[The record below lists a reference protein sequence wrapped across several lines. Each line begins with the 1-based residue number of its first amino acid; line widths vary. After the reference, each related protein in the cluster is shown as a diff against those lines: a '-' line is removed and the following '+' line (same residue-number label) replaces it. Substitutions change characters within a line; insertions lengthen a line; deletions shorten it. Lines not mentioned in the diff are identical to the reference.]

1 MAADTKERILDT
13 AERLFADHGF
23 PATSLRDITQEAG
36 VNLAAV
42 NYHFGG
48 KEGLLIEVLERKIA
62 PVNETRLAQLDEL
75 ETAAGSDAVPTEHL
89 VRAFVTPLCEKWCKQ
104 DPGVPKFMKLVGRIH
119 AEVDQDLRAKFI
131 KQFDTVLHR
140 FSSAFHRGL
149 PHLDAAEVQ
158 WRVLFLVGS
167 MAHTMTWGGS
177 IVAIGGRERHDPEE
191 IFEALIQFATAG
203 MSAPVMEPVAVASG
217 RGAR

>member
-62 PVNETRLAQLDEL
+62 PVNRARLAQLETL
-75 ETAAGSDAVPTEHL
+75 ETAAGSDPVPTEHL
-89 VRAFVTPLCEKWCKQ
+89 VRAFVTPLCESWCKQ
-104 DPGVPKFMKLVGRIH
+104 VSVPKFMKLVGRIH

-149 PHLDAAEVQ
+149 PHLDASEVQ

-177 IVAIGGRERHDPEE
+177 IVTIGGRERHDPEE

-203 MSAPVMEPVAVASG
+203 MSAPVLEPVAAASG
-217 RGAR
+217 RDAR

>member
-62 PVNETRLAQLDEL
+62 PVNRSRLVQLEEL
-75 ETAAGSDAVPTEHL
+75 ETAAGSDPVPTEHL
-89 VRAFVTPLCEKWCKQ
+89 VRAFVTPLCKTWCKQ
-104 DPGVPKFMKLVGRIH
+104 DPVPKFMKLVGRIH

-131 KQFDTVLHR
+131 KQFDTVLRR

-149 PHLDAAEVQ
+149 PHLDASEVQ

-167 MAHTMTWGGS
+167 MAHTMTWGGP
-177 IVAIGGRERHDPEE
+177 IIAIGGRKRHDPEE
-191 IFEALIQFATAG
+191 IFEALIQFTTAG
-203 MSAPVMEPVAVASG
+203 MNAPVLEPVEVASG
-217 RGAR
+217 RDAR

>member
-1 MAADTKERILDT
+1 MAADTKERILDA

-62 PVNETRLAQLDEL
+62 PVNRARLAQLETL
-75 ETAAGSDAVPTEHL
+75 ETAAGSDPVPTEHL
-89 VRAFVTPLCEKWCKQ
+89 VRAFVTPLCKTWCKQ
-104 DPGVPKFMKLVGRIH
+104 DPVPKFMKLVGRIH

-131 KQFDTVLHR
+131 KQFDTVLRR

-149 PHLDAAEVQ
+149 PHLDASEVQ

-167 MAHTMTWGGS
+167 MAHTMTWGGP
-177 IVAIGGRERHDPEE
+177 IIAIGGRKRHDPEE
-191 IFEALIQFATAG
+191 IFEALIQFTTAG
-203 MSAPVMEPVAVASG
+203 MNAPVLEPVAMASG
-217 RGAR
+217 RDAR

>member
-62 PVNETRLAQLDEL
+62 PVNRSRLAQLETL
-75 ETAAGSDAVPTEHL
+75 ETAAGSDPVPTEHL
-89 VRAFVTPLCEKWCKQ
+89 VRAFVTPLCESWCKQ
-104 DPGVPKFMKLVGRIH
+104 VSVPKC
-119 AEVDQDLRAKFI
+119 
-131 KQFDTVLHR
+131 R
-140 FSSAFHRGL
+140 FWL
-149 PHLDAAEVQ
+149 NLMD
-158 WRVLFLVGS
+158 
-167 MAHTMTWGGS
+167 
-177 IVAIGGRERHDPEE
+177 
-191 IFEALIQFATAG
+191 FAQI
-203 MSAPVMEPVAVASG
+203 
-217 RGAR
+217 

>member
-62 PVNETRLAQLDEL
+62 PVNRSRLAQLEEL
-75 ETAAGSDAVPTEHL
+75 ETAAGSDPVPTEHL
-89 VRAFVTPLCEKWCKQ
+89 VRAFVTPLCRTWSKQ
-104 DPGVPKFMKLVGRIH
+104 DPVPKFMKLVGRIH

-131 KQFDTVLHR
+131 KQFDTVLRR

-149 PHLDAAEVQ
+149 PHLDASEVQ

-167 MAHTMTWGGS
+167 MAHTMTWGGP
-177 IVAIGGRERHDPEE
+177 IIAIGGRKRHDPEE
-191 IFEALIQFATAG
+191 IFEALIQFTTAG
-203 MSAPVMEPVAVASG
+203 MNAPVLEPVAVASG
-217 RGAR
+217 RDAR